1 MAWSSCLPVRSVA
14 GVPELSLSGAIDAP
28 CGEPRRLAGNH
39 AGEEVPGGGG
49 DPGPGLTVYDALMS
63 SDDGMRV
70 VGTIR
75 SIELHTLAAKF
86 QNVTTRQVAKIQL
99 DIERATDETGAEL
112 DIRNLAD
119 LHFQGPAELVPR
131 FSTGDR
137 VQIVTSVESS
147 LHITSIRPAPL
158 S

>member
-1 MAWSSCLPVRSVA
+1 MRS
-14 GVPELSLSGAIDAP
+14 G
-28 CGEPRRLAGNH
+28 RRR
-39 AGEEVPGGGG
+39 
-49 DPGPGLTVYDALMS
+49 TVYDDPMS

-86 QNVTTRQVAKIQL
+86 QNVATRQVAKIRL
-99 DIERATDETGAEL
+99 DIERAVDETGAEI
-112 DIRNLAD
+112 DIGNLAGMQ
-119 LHFQGPAELVPR
+119 FQGPAELVPQ
-131 FSTGDR
+131 FSAGDR
-137 VQIVTSVESS
+137 VLIVTSVESS

>member
-1 MAWSSCLPVRSVA
+1 VNVVSWRPGWIAWS
-14 GVPELSLSGAIDAP
+14 
-28 CGEPRRLAGNH
+28 RRMPS
-39 AGEEVPGGGG
+39 ER
-49 DPGPGLTVYDALMS
+49 VYDGSMG

-75 SIELHTLAAKF
+75 SIELHTLTAKF
-86 QNVTTRQVAKIQL
+86 QNVAPRQVAKIQL
-99 DIERATDETGAEL
+99 DIERATDEEGEEI
-112 DIRNLAD
+112 DVVNLAD

-131 FSTGDR
+131 FSRGDR
-137 VQIVTSVESS
+137 VLIVTSAESS

>member
-1 MAWSSCLPVRSVA
+1 MITTTTTTTTTNDSRGARTPCGTVHR
-14 GVPELSLSGAIDAP
+14 GGSGATCLRARQGCSGRGI
-28 CGEPRRLAGNH
+28 
-39 AGEEVPGGGG
+39 
-49 DPGPGLTVYDALMS
+49 TVYDDRMS

-75 SIELHTLAAKF
+75 SIELHTLSPKF
-86 QNVTTRQVAKIQL
+86 QNVAARQVAKIQL
-99 DIERATDETGAEL
+99 DIERAIDENGAEL
-112 DIRNLAD
+112 DIGNLVD
-119 LHFQGPAELVPR
+119 LQFQGPPELVPR
-131 FSTGDR
+131 FSAGDR

>member
-1 MAWSSCLPVRSVA
+1 M
-14 GVPELSLSGAIDAP
+14 SGDA
-28 CGEPRRLAGNH
+28 
-39 AGEEVPGGGG
+39 
-49 DPGPGLTVYDALMS
+49 
-63 SDDGMRV
+63 GMRV

-75 SIELHTLAAKF
+75 SIELHTQVAKF
-86 QNVTTRQVAKIQL
+86 QNVTPRHVAKIQL
-99 DIERATDETGAEL
+99 DIERATDDDGEEL
-112 DIRNLAD
+112 DVGNLAD

-137 VQIVTSVESS
+137 VQIVTSAESS

>member
-1 MAWSSCLPVRSVA
+1 
-14 GVPELSLSGAIDAP
+14 
-28 CGEPRRLAGNH
+28 
-39 AGEEVPGGGG
+39 
-49 DPGPGLTVYDALMS
+49 MS
-63 SDDGMRV
+63 SDEGMRV

-86 QNVTTRQVAKIQL
+86 QNVTARQVAKIQL
-99 DIERATDETGAEL
+99 DIG
-112 DIRNLAD
+112 NLAD
-119 LHFQGPAELVPR
+119 LEFQGPPELVPR
-131 FSTGDR
+131 FSAGDR